1 MKGLFAFAA
10 AAGVANAFVARG
22 YSNTTT
28 EEMTTSTIYAT
39 QIRTVT
45 HCPETVTDCPLK
57 PSVVTETIAISTTV
71 CPVTQVHPPVTT
83 HVAPPPPPAGNW
95 TSTLYTTKTYVISKC
110 PPEVPHC
117 PVGETTTTIY
127 ATATTCY
134 TDVPVKPTHPVY
146 TPPAGCKG
154 DECKPPVETPG
165 KPSVP
170 TPVSPPVQTP
180 PAGCKGDECKVPS
193 QPVTP
198 PAATSPAGCK
208 GDQCKPVTPP
218 AATTPVV
225 VVPKPS
231 GTAPAQVTA
240 GAARNGFEIAA
251 AAAGLAALFL

>member
-22 YSNTTT
+22 YSNTT

-45 HCPETVTDCPLK
+45 HCPETVTNCPLK

-83 HVAPPPPPAGNW
+83 RVAPPPPPPTGNW

-110 PPEVPHC
+110 GPEVPHC
-117 PVGETTTTIY
+117 PIGETTTTIY

-134 TDVPVKPTHPVY
+134 TDVPVKPTQPGKPV
-146 TPPAGCKG
+146 TPPVQTPGKPVSPPAETPGKPVSPPAESHPAGCKG
-154 DECKPPVETPG
+154 DECKP
-165 KPSVP
+165 
-170 TPVSPPVQTP
+170 
-180 PAGCKGDECKVPS
+180 
-193 QPVTP
+193 VTP
-198 PAATSPAGCK
+198 PAQTQPG
-208 GDQCKPVTPP
+208 KPVTTP

-225 VVPKPS
+225 VVPRPS